1 MKKLI
6 AMLLA
11 LIMVLGLVACGAEE
25 APAATEAP
33 KADAPAATE
42 AAGEDAPAD
51 VEPIVIGMSQPLTG
65 TNALVGDSALK
76 GAQIAIDQINA
87 AGGVLGRPLTL
98 INYDDQ
104 GNPEEGVKLAT
115 RLLEDDKVDW
125 ISSSLISSVI
135 LAQAPTFDDAGIIL
149 LGTGTSSTWMAPG
162 YEHVFRPSPAAGSVY
177 PAMAETAAELGI
189 KTIAIFRG
197 TDDSSASGA
206 QDFTNA
212 AEAVGIEIIGV
223 ETYNDGDTD
232 FSGQAIKLANMGA
245 DAIFTSTY
253 SVVQA
258 QFAKQ
263 LRQSGYTGLVFNKEA
278 VTVEH
283 IKAAGPA
290 HDYYI
295 FSWPYVT
302 YNSLDEIN
310 PETDPVMYKFCE
322 DYMAKYNEMPY
333 HDCAYRQ
340 YDSILALA
348 AAAEAAGSID
358 SDAMAEAL
366 NTKVNNIQGLGGVID
381 FTSDANGPHEGLVEY
396 TAWIILN
403 EQFVRLDEWVQSDEF
418 KAMQAE
424 FGAN

>member
-1 MKKLI
+1 MGLFDKKYCDFCGEKIGLLGNRKLEDGNMCKDCAKKLSPF
-6 AMLLA
+6 
-11 LIMVLGLVACGAEE
+11 C
-25 APAATEAP
+25 
-33 KADAPAATE
+33 
-42 AAGEDAPAD
+42 
-51 VEPIVIGMSQPLTG
+51 
-65 TNALVGDSALK
+65 
-76 GAQIAIDQINA
+76 
-87 AGGVLGRPLTL
+87 
-98 INYDDQ
+98 DD
-104 GNPEEGVKLAT
+104 
-115 RLLEDDKVDW
+115 RR
-125 ISSSLISSVI
+125 SS
-135 LAQAPTFDDAGIIL
+135 
-149 LGTGTSSTWMAPG
+149 
-162 YEHVFRPSPAAGSVY
+162 
-177 PAMAETAAELGI
+177 
-189 KTIAIFRG
+189 
-197 TDDSSASGA
+197 
-206 QDFTNA
+206 
-212 AEAVGIEIIGV
+212 
-223 ETYNDGDTD
+223 
-232 FSGQAIKLANMGA
+232 
-245 DAIFTSTY
+245 
-253 SVVQA
+253 
-258 QFAKQ
+258 
-263 LRQSGYTGLVFNKEA
+263 
-278 VTVEH
+278 TVEH